1 MDARGRSMKRY
12 VLGID
17 GGGTKTQAVI
27 VDEEGY
33 VQGWGIGGPSNY
45 DDVGAE
51 KAQAGIGE
59 AVQMARQRAS
69 LPETPFDSVFLGM
82 AGVVSEK
89 DRSVIRTI
97 AQQLNLAG
105 EQNID
110 IDHDCRIALA
120 GGLSGRAGMV
130 LIAGTGSSC
139 YGQNAAGE
147 SWLAGG
153 WGHLISDEGSS
164 YWLGIQAMRCAA
176 ASHDGR
182 LNSILK
188 ALVQDHLQLTEMRDI
203 MHRLY
208 VKGMSRAQ
216 VASLAPL
223 VICAAREG
231 DQIALS
237 LLEQGASDLADIVNA
252 VAVKL
257 HFAGQ
262 FCELSLVGGLFN
274 AGDIVFSPLNIAIQ
288 KRLTNCQ
295 IVFAELPPA
304 TGAALL
310 ALKNL
315 GISLSSTQISN
326 LRLPASNSAK

>member
-1 MDARGRSMKRY
+1 MDARGCSMKRY

-17 GGGTKTQAVI
+17 GGGTKTQALI

-33 VQGWGIGGPSNY
+33 VSGWGRGGPSNY

-51 KAQAGIGE
+51 KAQAGIAE
-59 AVQMARQRAS
+59 AVRMARQQAA
-69 LPETPFDSVFLGM
+69 LPEAPFDSVFLGM
-82 AGVVSEK
+82 AGVISGK
-89 DRSVIRTI
+89 DRAVIHAI
-97 AQQLNLAG
+97 ARQLNLAAD
-105 EQNID
+105 QNID

-120 GGLSGRAGMV
+120 GGLSGRPGIV

-147 SWLAGG
+147 SWIAGG

-176 ASHDGR
+176 ATDDGR
-182 LNSILK
+182 LHSVLK
-188 ALVQDHLQLTEMRDI
+188 ELVQDHLQLTEMRDI

-208 VKGMSRAQ
+208 VTGIPRAE

-223 VICAAREG
+223 VIRAAREG
-231 DQIALS
+231 DQVALS
-237 LLEQGASDLADIVNA
+237 LLDQGASDLAEIVNA

-257 HFAGQ
+257 GFVGQ
-262 FCELSLVGGLFN
+262 NFELALVGGLFN
-274 AGDIVFSPLNIAIQ
+274 AGEIVLSPLYVAIQ
-288 KRLTNCQ
+288 KRLTDCR

-304 TGAALL
+304 SGAALL

-315 GISLSSTQISN
+315 GISLSSRQIVN
-326 LRLPASNSAK
+326 LRLPKSNSAQ

>member
-1 MDARGRSMKRY
+1 MKRY

-17 GGGTKTQAVI
+17 GGGTKTQALI

-45 DDVGAE
+45 DDVGME
-51 KAQAGIGE
+51 KAKAGVGE
-59 AVQMARQRAS
+59 AVHMARQRAS
-69 LPETPFDSVFLGM
+69 LPGTPFDSVFLGM

-89 DRSVIRTI
+89 DRAVIHTI

-105 EQNID
+105 DQNID
-110 IDHDCRIALA
+110 VDHDCRIALA
-120 GGLSGRAGMV
+120 GGLSGRPGIV

-139 YGQNAAGE
+139 YGQNTAGE

-153 WGHLISDEGSS
+153 WGHLISDEGSG
-164 YWLGIQAMRCAA
+164 YWLGIQAMRCAT

-182 LNSILK
+182 RHSILK
-188 ALVQDHLQLTEMRDI
+188 ELVQDHLQLTEMRDI

-208 VKGMSRAQ
+208 VMGMSRAE

-223 VICAAREG
+223 VIRAAREG
-231 DQIALS
+231 DQVALD
-237 LLEQGASDLADIVNA
+237 LLDQGASDLAEIVNA

-262 FCELSLVGGLFN
+262 DCELALVGGLFN
-274 AGDIVFSPLNIAIQ
+274 AGDIVLSPLHVAVQ
-288 KRLTNCQ
+288 KRLPDCR

-304 TGAALL
+304 SGAALL

-315 GISLSSTQISN
+315 GVSLSITQVAN
-326 LRLPASNSAK
+326 LRLPESNSAQ